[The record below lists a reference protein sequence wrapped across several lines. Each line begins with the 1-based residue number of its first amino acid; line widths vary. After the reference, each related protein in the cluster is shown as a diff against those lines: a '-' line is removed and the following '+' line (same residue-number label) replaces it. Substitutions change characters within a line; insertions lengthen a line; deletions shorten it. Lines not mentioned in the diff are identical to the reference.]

1 MESNSTTNA
10 VRVSV
15 LCVSRNQDENLR
27 RCLVAL
33 TRSTL
38 AAETQIVVVDLASRD
53 QTGAVVAD
61 FPDLTALR
69 LPKNFGWTKA
79 ANIGLRSTQGE
90 SILFLDPRVELAPEA
105 VAALVESVEENG
117 PVAAAVAT
125 LSLPDGLPAP
135 YLRKLPTAQ
144 SLRPDLEAPVNPA
157 ELSAV
162 DYPGAYALLIRK
174 SFLKGMNFLDE
185 RYGEQW
191 SDAEIA
197 AQVKR
202 AQRKILRV
210 PTAIGVL
217 HPEQPKNI
225 NADLLEADWH
235 TGAAVYLKKHQGTG
249 IGYSVGSVFGSLF
262 TGKLGTV
269 RHLLSGSKIDGSQ
282 E

>member
-1 MESNSTTNA
+1 METTPVTPA

-15 LCVSRNQDENLR
+15 LCVTRNQDENLR
-27 RCLVAL
+27 RCLTAL
-33 TRSTL
+33 GRSTL

-79 ANIGLRSTQGE
+79 ANIGLRSTQAD
-90 SILFLDPRVELAPEA
+90 SILFLDPRVELAADA

-125 LSLPDGLPAP
+125 LALPDGSPAP
-135 YLRKLPTAQ
+135 YLRPLPTAAT
-144 SLRPDLEAPVNPA
+144 LRPDLQPPVRPA
-157 ELSAV
+157 ETEV
-162 DYPGAYALLIRK
+162 VEYPGAYAVLIRK

-191 SDAEIA
+191 ADAEVA

-202 AQRKILRV
+202 AQRKIVRV
-210 PTAIGVL
+210 PLASGVL
-217 HPEQPKNI
+217 HPEQPKQI
-225 NADLLEADWH
+225 PADLLEADWH
-235 TGAAVYLKKHQGTG
+235 TGAAVYLRKHQGAG
-249 IGYSVGSVFGSLF
+249 IGHSVGSVFGSLF

-269 RHLLSGSKIDGSQ
+269 RHLLSGAKIDGSQ

>member
-1 MESNSTTNA
+1 METTPATPA

-27 RCLVAL
+27 RCLLAL
-33 TRSTL
+33 SQSTL

-53 QTGAVVAD
+53 QTGAVVAE
-61 FPDLTALR
+61 FPELTALR

-79 ANIGLRSTQGE
+79 ANIGLRSAHGE
-90 SILFLDPRVELAPEA
+90 SILFLDPRVELAPGA
-105 VAALVESVEENG
+105 VAALVGSVEENG

-125 LSLPDGLPAP
+125 LALADGSPAA
-135 YLRKLPTAQ
+135 YLRPLPSAQ
-144 SLRPDLEAPVNPA
+144 SLRPGFQVPDNPA
-157 ELSAV
+157 EAAAV
-162 DYPGAYALLIRK
+162 EYPGAYALLIRK

-210 PTAIGVL
+210 PAASGIL
-217 HPEQPKNI
+217 HPEQPKQVD
-225 NADLLEADWH
+225 ADLLEADWH
-235 TGAAVYLKKHQGTG
+235 TGAAVYLKKHQGAG
-249 IGYSVGSVFGSLF
+249 IGHSVSSVFGSLF

-269 RHLLSGSKIDGSQ
+269 RHLLSGAKIDGTQ

>member
-1 MESNSTTNA
+1 MESTSATPA

-27 RCLVAL
+27 RCLLAL
-33 TRSTL
+33 TNSSM
-38 AAETQIVVVDLASRD
+38 AAEMQIVVVDLASRD
-53 QTGAVVAD
+53 QTGAVVAE

-90 SILFLDPRVELAPEA
+90 SILFLDPRVELAPGA

-125 LSLPDGLPAP
+125 LTLPDGSPAS
-135 YLRKLPTAQ
+135 YLRTLPTAQ
-144 SLRPDLEAPVNPA
+144 SPRPAFRAPEN
-157 ELSAV
+157 SAAPETV
-162 DYPGAYALLIRK
+162 EYPGVSALLIRK

-191 SDAEIA
+191 ADAEIA

-202 AQRKILRV
+202 AQRRILRV
-210 PTAIGVL
+210 PGASGVL
-217 HPEQPKNI
+217 HPEQPKQI
-225 NADLLEADWH
+225 DADLLEADWH

-249 IGYSVGSVFGSLF
+249 IGHSVGSVFGSLF
-262 TGKLGTV
+262 TGKLGSV
-269 RHLLSGSKIDGSQ
+269 RHLLSGTKIDGTQ

>member
-1 MESNSTTNA
+1 MESTPVTAA

-27 RCLVAL
+27 RCLSAL
-33 TRSTL
+33 ANSTL

-61 FPDLTALR
+61 YPDLTALR

-90 SILFLDPRVELAPEA
+90 SILFLDPRVELAPDA
-105 VAALVESVEENG
+105 VGVLLDSVEENG
-117 PVAAAVAT
+117 PVAAAVPT
-125 LSLPDGLPAP
+125 LSLPDGSPAA
-135 YLRKLPTAQ
+135 YLRALPTAQ
-144 SLRPDLEAPVNPA
+144 SLRPILEAPRNLA
-157 ELSAV
+157 EASAV
-162 DYPGAYALLIRK
+162 EYPGTYALLIRK

-185 RYGEQW
+185 RYGELW

-210 PTAIGVL
+210 PTALGVL
-217 HPEQPKNI
+217 HPEQPKHI
-225 NADLLEADWH
+225 DAGLLEADWH
-235 TGAAVYLKKHQGTG
+235 TGAAVYLKKHQGAG
-249 IGYSVGSVFGSLF
+249 LAHSVGSVFGSLF

-269 RHLLSGSKIDGSQ
+269 RHLLSGSKIDGTQ

>member
-1 MESNSTTNA
+1 MESTSVTPA
-10 VRVSV
+10 VRISV

-27 RCLVAL
+27 RCLSAL
-33 TRSTL
+33 THSTV

-53 QTGAVVAD
+53 QTGAVVAEY
-61 FPDLTALR
+61 PDLTALR

-79 ANIGLRSTQGE
+79 ANIGLRSARGE

-105 VAALVESVEENG
+105 VAELLGSVEENG

-125 LSLPDGLPAP
+125 LTLPDGSPAA
-135 YLRKLPTAQ
+135 YLRPLPTLQA
-144 SLRPDLEAPVNPA
+144 LRPGFQTPDDPA
-157 ELSAV
+157 VAGAV
-162 DYPGAYALLIRK
+162 EYPGAFALLVRK

-210 PTAIGVL
+210 PTASGIL
-217 HPEQPKNI
+217 HPEQPKHLD
-225 NADLLEADWH
+225 ASLLEADWH
-235 TGAAVYLKKHQGTG
+235 TGAQVYLKKHQGAG
-249 IGYSVGSVFGSLF
+249 IGHSVTSVLGSLF
-262 TGKLGTV
+262 TGNIGTV
-269 RHLLSGSKIDGSQ
+269 RHLLSGAKFDGTQ